1 MDKAKIKVLVDI
13 LMDSSLY
20 DTMTHDEKVS
30 LLSQLEKDY
39 PSLFNGHEN
48 KEGDVR

>member
-1 MDKAKIKVLVDI
+1 MDKAKLKVLVDI

-20 DTMTHDEKVS
+20 ETMTHDEKVS

-39 PSLFNGHEN
+39 PCLF
-48 KEGDVR
+48 EGRKNQDSDAR